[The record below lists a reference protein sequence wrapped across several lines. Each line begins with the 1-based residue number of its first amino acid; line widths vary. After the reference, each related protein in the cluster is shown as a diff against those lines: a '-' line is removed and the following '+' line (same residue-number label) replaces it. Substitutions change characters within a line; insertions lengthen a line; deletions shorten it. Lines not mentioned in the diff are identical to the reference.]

1 MLKKILAIGMVVIAL
16 LLVAGLAGCAAG
28 TTSGGTLELKGGLNN
43 QQQGIWT
50 TGEGK
55 IYVTPDVAVLTLGI
69 QSQEPTVSAAR
80 EKAAA
85 AMKAVMDALKAQ
97 GIEDKDIQT
106 QYFSIYQTTRWMD
119 NKEEITGYRV
129 TNTVVVKVRKIDK
142 AGDVIDKAVEA
153 GGDLTRVNGINFTV
167 DEPQAYYEKA
177 RDKAFDYAAAKA
189 KQLATKAGINLGS
202 MIYMTESGANNNV
215 YQIAYRNYAV
225 AGDAVA
231 VPAPTVPSN
240 ISIGQLEISAT
251 VSLGYE
257 INR

>member
-1 MLKKILAIGMVVIAL
+1 MLRKIMVIGVVLITL
-16 LLVAGLAGCAAG
+16 LLVAGLAGCSPGA
-28 TTSGGTLELKGGLNN
+28 TSGGSLELKGGLNN

-55 IYVTPDVAVLTLGI
+55 VYITPDVAVLTLGI
-69 QSQEPTVSAAR
+69 QSQETSVAVAR
-80 EKAAA
+80 DKAAT
-85 AMKAVMDALKAQ
+85 AMKAVIDALKAQ

-106 QYFSIYQTTRWMD
+106 QYFNINQTTRWMND
-119 NKEEITGYRV
+119 KEEITGYRV
-129 TNTVVVKVRKIDK
+129 TNTVVVKVRKIEK

-177 RDKAFDYAAAKA
+177 RDKAFDYASAKA
-189 KQLATKAGINLGS
+189 KQLATKAGVKLGNV
-202 MIYMTESGANNNV
+202 IYMTESSGNNN
-215 YQIAYRNYAV
+215 YQIAYRNYALS
-225 AGDAVA
+225 GDAVA
-231 VPAPTVPSN
+231 VPAATVPSN

-251 VSLGYE
+251 VNLGFE